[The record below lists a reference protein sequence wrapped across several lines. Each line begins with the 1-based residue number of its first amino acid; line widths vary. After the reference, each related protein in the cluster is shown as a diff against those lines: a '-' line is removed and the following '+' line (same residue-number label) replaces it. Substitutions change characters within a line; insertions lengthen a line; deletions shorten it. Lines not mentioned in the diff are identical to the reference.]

1 MFMEILPWTPLQLLT
16 THNFLPCSL
25 FAHIFFMNNILSH
38 IKTNFHL
45 THSFSFFFPE
55 KNTQDTTPP
64 LVSLQSPLFEL
75 VLLIQWKF
83 GNPSLQSMASSSF
96 MNQWESKMI
105 FFPIEFRMKI
115 LMPNETLR
123 RFYFPIK

>member
-1 MFMEILPWTPLQLLT
+1 
-16 THNFLPCSL
+16 
-25 FAHIFFMNNILSH
+25 
-38 IKTNFHL
+38 
-45 THSFSFFFPE
+45 
-55 KNTQDTTPP
+55 
-64 LVSLQSPLFEL
+64 
-75 VLLIQWKF
+75 
-83 GNPSLQSMASSSF
+83 MASSSF